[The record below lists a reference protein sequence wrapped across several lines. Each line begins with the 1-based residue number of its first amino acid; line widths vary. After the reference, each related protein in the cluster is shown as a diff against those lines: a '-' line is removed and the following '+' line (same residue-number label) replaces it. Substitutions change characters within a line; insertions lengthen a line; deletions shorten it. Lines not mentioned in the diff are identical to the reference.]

1 MQSTTMRLATAAAR
15 GLWPQPSAASP
26 VRLVRDGFTRVN
38 NGLGLYRSFKLRRV
52 NVIVLINVN

>member
-1 MQSTTMRLATAAAR
+1 MFMQSTTMRLATAAAR

-38 NGLGLYRSFKLRRV
+38 NGLYRSFKLRRV